1 MAYIKKLVMQG
12 FKSFVRKTEIPFN
25 QGINVVLGPN
35 GSGKSNISDAL
46 CFVLGRLS
54 IKSMRA
60 AKAKNL
66 IFMGNREIN
75 PAKEASV
82 ELIIDNSDKAFFIE
96 KDEISIKRI
105 VRKNGL
111 SIYKI
116 NNETKTRQE
125 VLSLLAQAG
134 IDPNGYNIILQGEIQ
149 GFVKMHSE
157 ERRKIIEEV
166 SGISVY
172 EQRKEKSLKE
182 LQRTDEKL
190 KEVGAILRERTSYL
204 NNLEKERQQAL
215 KFKKLE
221 SQVKTLKAS
230 IINHD
235 LKGKEKEVEAV
246 NVNIDKKNSEIEKT
260 RKNIIT
266 IQGEI
271 ESLKEKIK
279 GINAQIEKSTG
290 LEQESLNSQ
299 ITDLKANLIG
309 LQVNRE
315 NLEKK
320 IYNSEKQIVELG
332 KTIADFEIQMRNL
345 KKEIGQTK
353 LSSKEESLESK
364 KKEYEKL
371 EEKRKKYYTIK
382 GELKSI
388 KERIKDKSSVYERY
402 KNEADFALRQLESLS
417 SELYDKKTSLNEV
430 EKRIELLKK
439 ELSHIKS
446 TLDSSYIKEKEL
458 DRENTTAEHEI
469 NRLERL
475 RKDISSMEVCPVC
488 KNKITESHIHNIHD
502 ETSPIIN
509 SHSGKIEKN
518 KKIMEELQKQVG
530 KFLEQIGNIT
540 DEIKKREFDSAKLAL
555 IDDKK
560 EQLKKAKENS
570 SILEKELT
578 ELNKQNKNLEETLD
592 SLQGIEQKYET
603 IRVELQELSSLTSEN
618 VDSEIAYK
626 QRELDR
632 AKISL
637 KQISR
642 EKEEFEEDMKE
653 LLASIEGKETQLEKK
668 QREETSLAERFRKM
682 FALRDSYN
690 QVINDKEKSLITVQN
705 QIHYIEQEINNLKIE
720 KAKLD
725 AQRTNYETELL
736 DFPGVEL
743 ITGNKDKMLE
753 KLHETQEFLHKI
765 GSVNL
770 RSLEVYDEV
779 KKEYDTVYGKVE
791 ILNKEKESIMKIVHE
806 IDIKKR
812 KAFLKT
818 LQDLNEIFSRN
829 FSQLSVKGQ
838 VNLELENKQDPF
850 EGGIG
855 ISVKVGKGK
864 YFDVTSLSGGEQT
877 LVALSLIFA
886 IQEYKPYYFYI
897 LDEIDA
903 ALDKRNSAR
912 LAQLLRKYMQK
923 GQYIVIT
930 HNDEVITNATTLY
943 GVSMHDGI
951 SKIVSLKI

>member
-332 KTIADFEIQMRNL
+332 KTIADFEIQMQNL

-353 LSSKEESLESK
+353 LSSKEESIETK

-388 KERIKDKSSVYERY
+388 KDRIKDKLSVYERY

-417 SELYDKKTSLNEV
+417 SELYDKKTPLNEV

-502 ETSPIIN
+502 ATSPIIN

-570 SILEKELT
+570 SILE
-578 ELNKQNKNLEETLD
+578 
-592 SLQGIEQKYET
+592 
-603 IRVELQELSSLTSEN
+603 
-618 VDSEIAYK
+618 
-626 QRELDR
+626 
-632 AKISL
+632 
-637 KQISR
+637 
-642 EKEEFEEDMKE
+642 KE

-912 LAQLLRKYMQK
+912 LAQLLKKYMQK

-930 HNDEVITNATTLY
+930 HNDEVISNATVLY

-951 SKIVSLKI
+951 SKIVSLKV